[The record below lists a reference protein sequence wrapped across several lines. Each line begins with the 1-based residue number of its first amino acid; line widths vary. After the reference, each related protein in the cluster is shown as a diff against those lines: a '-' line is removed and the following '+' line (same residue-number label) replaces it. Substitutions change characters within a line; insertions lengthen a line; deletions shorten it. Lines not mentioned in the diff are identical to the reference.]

1 MILKKG
7 RLNMKKQLSIFIL
20 AIIAAISFLHAEE
33 VIKLDFNE
41 YPDGAVLG
49 KDKWQTHM
57 PASNKNASTY
67 TVKKGQLEIIAN
79 PAQNLRGGY
88 VEMEIPIMR
97 KGTIEFDLN
106 VNHNQKGTGLFID
119 LYNISLFW
127 HDYCEDWRRY
137 FPEPTAKRMKYYNV
151 EPVGQRRLGAVKK
164 RKWSH
169 YKIYFDTDND
179 VVEYYKD
186 DMEDPVYIDGAAAVL
201 GRQEYLGGKLRIGSW
216 GIAKGPMTFLID
228 NISISSAA
236 TQNNETSVK
245 RDRYVIFNG
254 LSYNRYNI
262 SESLLAGGVNKKNI
276 RNFYIENPKP
286 ALTPANKFFIN
297 KMPGTTSMQK
307 AKSLILVDCPFG
319 PAEIIPEFVQKNAV
333 KNVKQGMTLVVFG
346 GLFAL
351 GKGEYQDS
359 YLSDYLPVELKDA
372 WQVKKFQ
379 SPLIIQPVS
388 NEMKKLDWKIKPSVV
403 YIHDLKPKKDAE
415 VLLTAGDHPLLV
427 RQKLG
432 KGEIIVFLGTTCG
445 SLPKNPQNPLFWK
458 WNQWAKMVDLI
469 VK

>member
-1 MILKKG
+1 MLKYKLLLIVLMIAFMYD
-7 RLNMKKQLSIFIL
+7 LN
-20 AIIAAISFLHAEE
+20 AEE
-33 VIKLDFNE
+33 VIKLDFNK
-41 YPDGAVLG
+41 YPDGATLN
-49 KDKWQTHM
+49 KDKWQTRM

-67 TVKKGQLEIIAN
+67 KVKKGQLEIIAN
-79 PAQNLRGGY
+79 PAKNLRGGY
-88 VEMEIPIMR
+88 VEMDIPLLR

-106 VNHNQKGTGLFID
+106 INHNHKGTGLFID
-119 LYNISLFW
+119 LYNVTLFW
-127 HDYCEDWRRY
+127 HDYCKDWRRY
-137 FPEPTAKRMKYYNV
+137 FPEPTAKRIMGYNV

-164 RKWSH
+164 SKWSH

-216 GIAKGPMTFLID
+216 GIAKGSMTFLMD
-228 NISISSAA
+228 NIIISSLD
-236 TQNNETSVK
+236 TNKNENQVK
-245 RDRYVIFNG
+245 REQYVIFNG
-254 LSYNRYNI
+254 LSYNRYKI
-262 SESLLAGGVNKKNI
+262 YESLLANGVDKKNI
-276 RNFYIENPKP
+276 KNFYIENPKP

-307 AKSLILVDCPFG
+307 AKALIFVDCPFG
-319 PAEIIPEFVQKNAV
+319 PANIIPEFVQKNAV
-333 KNVKQGMTLVVFG
+333 ENVKQGMTLIVFG

-359 YLSDYLPVELKDA
+359 YLSDYLPVELKDV

-388 NEMKKLDWKIKPSVV
+388 DEMKKLDWKIKPSVI

-415 VLLTAGDHPLLV
+415 VILKAGGHPLLV

-445 SLPKNPQNPLFWK
+445 ALPKKPPNPLFWK
-458 WNQWAKMVDLI
+458 WNQWAKMVDSI
-469 VK
+469 VIRKRIQK